1 MPVIVPVILLALA
14 FVTTPLFVRFLGRN
28 AGWPLSA
35 LYVAAAVFEAP
46 AAGAVMARPARWLAP
61 TLADRYS

>member
-35 LYVAAAVFEAP
+35 LYVAAAVVEAP
-46 AAGAVMARPARWLAP
+46 AAGADSLCVQPGGLLIQEAP
-61 TLADRYS
+61 